1 MKTRLVYRNYGKCK
15 KCGYTIPAILVTHA
29 LFDYGCPRCGASFTM
44 FNCVRKGELIGVA
57 EEEDMEV
64 EE

>member
-1 MKTRLVYRNYGKCK
+1 M
-15 KCGYTIPAILVTHA
+15 IPAILVTNA

-57 EEEDMEV
+57 EED
-64 EE
+64 EEEE